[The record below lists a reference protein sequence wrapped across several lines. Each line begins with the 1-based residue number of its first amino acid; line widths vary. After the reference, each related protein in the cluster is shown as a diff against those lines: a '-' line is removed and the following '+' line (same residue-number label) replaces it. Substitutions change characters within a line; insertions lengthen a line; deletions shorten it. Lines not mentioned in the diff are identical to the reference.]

1 MKMMV
6 EFTKTLFANGVG
18 LAVWMSLLLLANM
31 VVPLFFF
38 VTIVEGQL
46 VLVAFVASAFSMMAI
61 FASKGFVRLL
71 GLGHVYWVPLVPWLW
86 TRLPGFPPD
95 DPFAMWIAAAII
107 LNQGA
112 VAALTNCPSSVPRLA
127 QASTCCGYRCV

>member
-46 VLVAFVASAFSMMAI
+46 VLVAFVASALSMMAI

-86 TRLPGFPPD
+86 TRLPEFPPD
-95 DPFAMWIAAAII
+95 DPFAMWIAAVISLNGVSLII
-107 LNQGA
+107 DVRDVGRYLAGERA
-112 VAALTNCPSSVPRLA
+112 PYLTA
-127 QASTCCGYRCV
+127 G